1 MTSTQKTNAPVP
13 DPDRP
18 YTDALLSVANHLL
31 GDNWYIAEDVS
42 NDDAAEIIAS
52 EIKMRYPKM
61 PMSDVDK
68 WRCRHKRCE
77 FCVHAK
83 RNPPEISGCDN
94 YIWCDAKRHVKG
106 VSKPRPFCTLFT
118 LKNDMRNR

>member
-1 MTSTQKTNAPVP
+1 MTRTQQTNAPAP

-42 NDDAAEIIAS
+42 NDAAAEIIAS
-52 EIKMRYPKM
+52 EIKMRYPKV

-77 FCVHAK
+77 FCIHAK

-94 YIWCDAKRHVKG
+94 FVWCDAKRRIK
-106 VSKPRPFCTLFT
+106 SDSRPRPLCTLFT
-118 LKNDMRNR
+118 LKKE